1 MLTRWSLKNR
11 VYLFIYLL
19 LLFFKFK
26 LQAFAD
32 VFLYDVFHGS
42 NMVSHN
48 GHIPLFGKICMD
60 LPLFAKYLAIYHL
73 FEIRV
78 CKTRVC
84 RVTRVLELEFFE
96 KITFKFAVLF
106 FMKLEYHEKL
116 DFPKLEFPISGRS
129 LHISKTVVDYKI
141 LSKIVVFGQHDSS

>member
-1 MLTRWSLKNR
+1 
-11 VYLFIYLL
+11 
-19 LLFFKFK
+19 
-26 LQAFAD
+26 
-32 VFLYDVFHGS
+32 
-42 NMVSHN
+42 MVSLN

-60 LPLFAKYLAIYHL
+60 LPLFAKYLAIYQL

-106 FMKLEYHEKL
+106 FIKLEFMELKYHGKL
-116 DFPKLEFPISGRS
+116 DFPKLKFPISGRS
-129 LHISKTVVDYKI
+129 LHISKTVVNCKI
-141 LSKIVVFGQHDSS
+141 FSKIEVFGQHDFS